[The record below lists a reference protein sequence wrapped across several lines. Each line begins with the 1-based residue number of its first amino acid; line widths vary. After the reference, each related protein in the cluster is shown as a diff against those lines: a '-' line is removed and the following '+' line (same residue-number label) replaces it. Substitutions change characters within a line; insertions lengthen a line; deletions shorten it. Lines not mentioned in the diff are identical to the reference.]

1 VGHSFGGRVAV
12 RLAAKYPELVSGLVL
27 TGVPLVRLVAA
38 PKPPVMFRLIRGLA
52 RLGIIPQRVLEEQR
66 QKRGSA
72 DYRAARGVM
81 RDILVRVIGEDYRDD
96 LARVRV
102 PVRMVWGEND
112 TAAPADAGAFAA
124 GLINGATFRAVAGAG
139 HFLDGSLQSA
149 VREELTTLISELKE
163 K

>member
-1 VGHSFGGRVAV
+1 VAV
-12 RLAAKYPELVSGLVL
+12 RLAAKHPELVSGVVL

-38 PKPPVMFRLIRGLA
+38 PKPPLTFRLIRALA
-52 RLGIIPQRVLEEQR
+52 RARIIPQSVLEAQR
-66 QKRGSA
+66 HKRGSA

-81 RDILVRVIGEDYRDD
+81 RDVLVRVIGEDYRDD

-112 TAAPADAGAFAA
+112 TAAPADAGAAA
-124 GLINGATFRAVAGAG
+124 ADLIAGATFRVVAGAG
-139 HFLDGSLQSA
+139 HLLEGALESA
-149 VREELTTLISELKE
+149 VREELTILISELKD